1 MLPIQETLFVDW
13 PDERARIV
21 DFDAKWTPACTA
33 YRNTPRRF
41 GIESTEPLLAAALS
55 EHARAVWQAFGLAGY
70 ARIDFRV
77 DANDNAFVID
87 INANP
92 GLGPD
97 AGFVAAAAQAGIDF
111 DALTELLLRAA
122 GTGAARQPATLRHAG

>member
-1 MLPIQETLFVDW
+1 MDPGLHRVPQYT
-13 PDERARIV
+13 
-21 DFDAKWTPACTA
+21 
-33 YRNTPRRF
+33 
-41 GIESTEPLLAAALS
+41 AAL
-55 EHARAVWQAFGLAGY
+55 RDRVDRGY